1 MDTLLAAAAQLT
13 VGQKVLLTFA
23 LGLAGL
29 LLAFALTAWLL
40 TWRRAL
46 VLWTGAAL
54 VLAAIAVLR
63 PVGTLDPS
71 QPPDPAADLAAAR
84 ARFAALN
91 AADPTPLNPLCEPY
105 ILDHGTRTARAIV
118 LLHGLSSCPRA
129 FVEFAPLLHA
139 RGFNVAVL
147 RVPHSGHADR
157 ATDALGRITAEG
169 LAAFAD
175 ASVDI
180 GTGLGAELTVL
191 GISGGGTVA
200 AWAGLT
206 RPEVDRMVLVA
217 PLFGVSD
224 FGPALNMAL
233 MRVSLLLPDI
243 SLWKDP
249 ILRARWEGMAH
260 AYKRQSSR
268 GTAENIRL
276 GYAAT
281 RRLGAGTPPAA
292 ALGVIVTNDAD
303 TAVDNALTAR
313 FAEAW
318 AATGAALVTYA
329 FPAGHAL
336 GHELIDPEERG
347 GDIALTYPVLLDLIE
362 TPAEA
367 LLAR

>member
-13 VGQKVLLTFA
+13 VGQKVLLTLAMGVAGVLVA
-23 LGLAGL
+23 L
-29 LLAFALTAWLL
+29 ALTAWLL

-46 VLWTGAAL
+46 RLWAGAAL
-54 VLAAIAVLR
+54 VMVAVAAVR
-63 PVGTLDPS
+63 PVGTLDPG

-129 FVEFAPLLHA
+129 FVDFAPLLHA

-147 RVPHSGHADR
+147 RVPYSGYADR

-175 ASVDI
+175 AAVDI
-180 GTGLGAELTVL
+180 GAGLGEDLTVL

-200 AWAGLT
+200 AWAGAT

-233 MRVSLLLPDI
+233 MRISLLLPDV

-276 GYAAT
+276 GYAAI
-281 RRLGAGTPPAA
+281 RRLESGPPAA
-292 ALGVIVTNDAD
+292 ALGVIVNNDAD

-313 FAEAW
+313 FAAAW
-318 AATGAALVTYA
+318 AGTGAPLVRYIFA
-329 FPAGHAL
+329 ADHAL

-347 GDIALTYPVLLDLIE
+347 GDPALTYPVLLDLIE
-362 TPAEA
+362 PPAEG

>member
-1 MDTLLAAAAQLT
+1 
-13 VGQKVLLTFA
+13 
-23 LGLAGL
+23 LG
-29 LLAFALTAWLL
+29 
-40 TWRRAL
+40 
-46 VLWTGAAL
+46 
-54 VLAAIAVLR
+54 
-63 PVGTLDPS
+63 
-71 QPPDPAADLAAAR
+71 QPPDPAAGLDAAR
-84 ARFAALN
+84 DRFAALS
-91 AADPTPLNPLCEPY
+91 AADAIPLNPLCEPY
-105 ILDHGTRTARAIV
+105 LLDHGTRTERAIV
-118 LLHGLSSCPRA
+118 LMHGLSSCPRA
-129 FVEFAPLLHA
+129 FVDFAPLLHA

-147 RVPHSGHADR
+147 RLPHSGHADR
-157 ATDALGRITAEG
+157 ATDALGRITAGE

-175 ASVDI
+175 AAVDI
-180 GTGLGAELTVL
+180 GAGLGEDLTVL

-233 MRVSLLLPDI
+233 MRVSLLLPDV

-249 ILRARWEGMAH
+249 ILRAGWEGMAH

-281 RRLGAGTPPAA
+281 RRLISGPPAA

-318 AATGAALVTYA
+318 AATGAPLVRYT
-329 FPAGHAL
+329 FPAEHAL

-347 GDIALTYPVLLDLIE
+347 GDTALTYPLLLDLIE
-362 TPAEA
+362 TPAEV

>member
-29 LLAFALTAWLL
+29 LFALALTAWLL

-46 VLWTGAAL
+46 LLWAGAGL

-63 PVGTLDPS
+63 PFGSLDPGL
-71 QPPDPAADLAAAR
+71 PPDPAADLAAAR
-84 ARFAALN
+84 DRFAALN
-91 AADPTPLNPLCEPY
+91 AADPVPLNPLCEPY

-118 LLHGLSSCPRA
+118 LMHGLSSCPRA

-139 RGFNVAVL
+139 RGYNVAVL
-147 RVPHSGHADR
+147 RLPHSGYADR
-157 ATDALGRITAEG
+157 TTDALGRITAGE

-175 ASVDI
+175 RAVDI
-180 GTGLGAELTVL
+180 GTGLGEDLTVL

-206 RPEVDRMVLVA
+206 RAEVDRMVLVA

-233 MRVSLLLPDI
+233 MRVSLVLPDV

-249 ILRARWEGMAH
+249 ILRSRWQGMAH
-260 AYKRQSSR
+260 AYMRQSSR
-268 GTAENIRL
+268 GTGENIRL

-281 RRLGAGTPPAA
+281 LRLEAGTPPAA
-292 ALGVIVTNDAD
+292 AFGVIVTNDAD

-318 AATGAALVTYA
+318 AATGAALVEYV

-362 TPAEA
+362 TPAA
-367 LLAR
+367 DILAH

>member
-1 MDTLLAAAAQLT
+1 MDTFLAAAAQLT
-13 VGQKVLLTFA
+13 VGQKVLLTLA
-23 LGLAGL
+23 LGLAGF
-29 LLAFALTAWLL
+29 LLAFALTCWLL
-40 TWRRAL
+40 SWHRAL
-46 VLWTGAAL
+46 LLWAGAGL
-54 VLAAIAVLR
+54 ILAAVAVLR
-63 PVGTLDPS
+63 PVGTLEPGP
-71 QPPDPAADLAAAR
+71 PPDPTAGLAAAR
-84 ARFAALN
+84 DRLAALD
-91 AADPTPLNPLCEPY
+91 AADPTPLNPLCEPW
-105 ILDHGTRTARAIV
+105 LFDHGTRTERAIV
-118 LLHGLSSCPRA
+118 LMHGLSSCPRA
-129 FVEFAPLLHA
+129 FVDFAPLLHA

-147 RVPHSGHADR
+147 RLPHSGYADR
-157 ATDALGRITAEG
+157 ATDALGRITAGE

-175 ASVDI
+175 RAVDI
-180 GTGLGAELTVL
+180 GAGLGEELTVL

-206 RPEVDRMVLVA
+206 RTEVDRMVLVA

-233 MRVSLLLPDI
+233 MRVSLVLPDV

-249 ILRARWEGMAH
+249 VLRTRWEGMAH

-281 RRLGAGTPPAA
+281 RRLAETPPAA

-318 AATGAALVTYA
+318 AATGAPLVRYSFSA
-329 FPAGHAL
+329 DHAL

-347 GDIALTYPVLLDLIE
+347 GDTALTYPVLLDLIE
-362 TPAEA
+362 TPAEV

>member
-13 VGQKVLLTFA
+13 VGQKVLITLA
-23 LGLAGL
+23 LWLAGL

-40 TWRRAL
+40 SWRRAL
-46 VLWTGAAL
+46 RLWAGAAL
-54 VLAAIAVLR
+54 ILVAIAALR
-63 PVGTLDPS
+63 QVGTLDPGP
-71 QPPDPAADLAAAR
+71 PPDPAADLAAAR
-84 ARFAALN
+84 DRFAALN
-91 AADPTPLNPLCEPY
+91 AADPVPLNLLCEPY
-105 ILDHGTRTARAIV
+105 ILDHGTRTERAVV
-118 LLHGLSSCPRA
+118 LMHGLSSCPRA
-129 FVEFAPLLHA
+129 FVDFAPLLHA

-147 RVPHSGHADR
+147 RLPHSGYADR
-157 ATDALGRITAEG
+157 TTDALGRITAGE

-175 ASVDI
+175 RAVDI
-180 GTGLGAELTVL
+180 GTGLGEDLTVL

-206 RPEVDRMVLVA
+206 RSEVDRMVLVA

-224 FGPALNMAL
+224 FGPAPNMAL
-233 MRVSLLLPDI
+233 MRLALVLPDL

-249 ILRARWEGMAH
+249 ILRARWQGMAH
-260 AYKRQSSR
+260 AYMRQSSR

-281 RRLGAGTPPAA
+281 RRLQAEPPAA

-303 TAVDNALTAR
+303 TAVDDAMTAR
-313 FAEAW
+313 FAAAW
-318 AATGAALVTYA
+318 AATGAPLVRYT
-329 FPAGHAL
+329 FPADHAL
-336 GHELIDPEERG
+336 GHELIDPEEPG